1 MIKDFQDGSFDYFQ
15 HLHSY
20 SDTDYIAMVVMF
32 SILNFSV
39 TERSSIYLLIKE
51 ETNKTYSL
59 QFLHKSVHNAVIEA
73 IANFPPGL
81 NTFLAHTAT
90 WSEERQIF
98 TFSLTEEFFFY
109 FSYYSY

>member
-1 MIKDFQDGSFDYFQ
+1 MTRCLAQKRHRTYFQ

-20 SDTDYIAMVVMF
+20 SDTDYIAVVVMF

-39 TERSSIYLLIKE
+39 TESSIYLLIKE

-81 NTFLAHTAT
+81 NTVLAHTAT

-98 TFSLTEEFFFY
+98 TFSLIEEFFFY

>member
-1 MIKDFQDGSFDYFQ
+1 MIKDFQYGSSDYFQ

-20 SDTDYIAMVVMF
+20 SDTDYIAVVVMF

-39 TERSSIYLLIKE
+39 TESSIYLLIKE

-81 NTFLAHTAT
+81 NTFLAHTL
-90 WSEERQIF
+90 RHGVKKGK
-98 TFSLTEEFFFY
+98 
-109 FSYYSY
+109 YSHFL